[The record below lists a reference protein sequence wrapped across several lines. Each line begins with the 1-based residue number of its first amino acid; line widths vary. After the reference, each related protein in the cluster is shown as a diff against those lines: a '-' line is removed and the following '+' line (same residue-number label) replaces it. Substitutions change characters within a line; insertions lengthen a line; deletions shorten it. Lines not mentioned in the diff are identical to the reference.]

1 MNSAWATAGPSHEIK
16 IDGSHRVLNSPVFG
30 YGRAFYVVLI
40 IGLLAVTCGFTWII
54 LNVSALPFGLT
65 SVGASTGNRLS
76 SNLDQSFNAT
86 SDRMPEIQKGDH
98 LQIHDTIVHETDQDA
113 PAGAPQ
119 GPKLSS
125 SSTAS
130 GRCATVECLLVG
142 GDSGV
147 APTHTT
153 LTGAKAEKLR
163 TPTKTHLHAGHE
175 AHNH

>member
-16 IDGSHRVLNSPVFG
+16 IDESHRVLNSPVFG
-30 YGRAFYVVLI
+30 CGRAFYVALI
-40 IGLLAVTCGFTWII
+40 IGVLAVTCSFTWII
-54 LNVSALPFGLT
+54 LNGSALPFGLT

-113 PAGAPQ
+113 LAGAPL

-130 GRCATVECLLVG
+130 GRCATVECLVG
-142 GDSGV
+142 GGRSGV
-147 APTHTT
+147 APTPTT
-153 LTGAKAEKLR
+153 VTGAKAEKLR
-163 TPTKTHLHAGHE
+163 PPTKTHLHAGHE

>member
-54 LNVSALPFGLT
+54 INVSALPFGLT

-98 LQIHDTIVHETDQDA
+98 LQLNDTIVHKTDQDA
-113 PAGAPQ
+113 VAGEPP
-119 GPKLSS
+119 GPHLS
-125 SSTAS
+125 
-130 GRCATVECLLVG
+130 
-142 GDSGV
+142 
-147 APTHTT
+147 PPHT
-153 LTGAKAEKLR
+153 
-163 TPTKTHLHAGHE
+163 
-175 AHNH
+175 

>member
-86 SDRMPEIQKGDH
+86 SDRMPEAQKF
-98 LQIHDTIVHETDQDA
+98 QIHDTIVHETDQDA